1 MKAWLLLS
9 FKLLLSEAMVN
20 KTGSW
25 MIRPKQIRFWAFLII
40 YLRFLDFG
48 LGTSFRDEFSM
59 IPIKQRRSHL
69 YNNNVLVARG
79 FDGIIVYKICLI
91 SNY

>member
-1 MKAWLLLS
+1 MATPK
-9 FKLLLSEAMVN
+9 FKTIAV
-20 KTGSW
+20 GSYGQLN
-25 MIRPKQIRFWAFLII
+25 RELDDSSQTNSYWAFLII

-79 FDGIIVYKICLI
+79 FDGKIIYKICLI